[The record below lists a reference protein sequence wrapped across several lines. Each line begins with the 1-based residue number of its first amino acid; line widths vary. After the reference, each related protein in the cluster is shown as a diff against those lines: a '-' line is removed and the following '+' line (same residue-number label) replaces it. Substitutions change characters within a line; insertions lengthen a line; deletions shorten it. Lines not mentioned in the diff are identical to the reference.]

1 MRRVR
6 TDEQIYAS
14 GYITLTEMKRLYGI
28 GNTNAKRAFE
38 AASEIDKEAF
48 GERRVFVNMV
58 RLSSVRKVLGVNAQ
72 PQKKAV

>member
-14 GYITLTEMKRLYGI
+14 GYITLTEIKRLYGI

-38 AASEIDKEAF
+38 AASEIDNESF
-48 GERRVFVNMV
+48 GDRRIFINMV
-58 RLSSVRKVLGVNAQ
+58 RLSSVRKVLGIGTQSA
-72 PQKKAV
+72 KKAV

>member
-14 GYITLTEMKRLYGI
+14 GYITLTEIKRLYGI
-28 GNTNAKRAFE
+28 GNTNAKRAFD
-38 AASEIDKEAF
+38 AASEIDTETF
-48 GERRVFVNMV
+48 GDRRIFVNMV
-58 RLSSVRKVLGVNAQ
+58 RLSSVRKVLGINV